1 MSGISS
7 MSPEMYKVLTSRCC
21 ITSANDEE
29 RKAIHKYLQNKRK
42 QYKSSEKYYTNVVKQ
57 YNRERNS
64 FDKKGVKYSQRKYT
78 QDLSEDY

>member
-1 MSGISS
+1 MSRISS
-7 MSPEMYKVLTSRCC
+7 MSPEMYKVLTNRCC
-21 ITSANDEE
+21 ISSANDEE
-29 RKAIHKYLQNKRK
+29 RKAIHKFLQNKRK